1 MEVELGLDAVDVGDD
16 GVAGV
21 VPAGAA
27 RGDVGLGGED
37 VDKLALACVR
47 ERKRVE
53 VSSPSSLL
61 GWAARETE
69 MKGPSDGAEE
79 IRGPGSEDG
88 DAAS

>member
-47 ERKRVE
+47 ERERV
-53 VSSPSSLL
+53 
-61 GWAARETE
+61 
-69 MKGPSDGAEE
+69 
-79 IRGPGSEDG
+79 
-88 DAAS
+88 